1 MKMDIKMPSVGESI
15 TGGIITSWLR
25 QNGDTVKEGEIV
37 CELETDKTALEVPSP
52 ASGILEILFEEET
65 EVQVEQVIGT
75 VSTEAETP
83 AEPAAPVA
91 EQTAPVPSAPPQPA
105 QRSADD
111 RQTER
116 VPMTTI
122 RKKTGERL
130 VHAQQTAAYLTTFNE
145 IDMQKVVDIRSQHQ
159 AKFQQTH
166 GIKIGFTS
174 FFVRACSLALREFP
188 GVNARLEDNDIIYQ
202 HFCDI
207 GVAVSIKEGLL
218 VPVIR
223 NADILPFPGI
233 EGTIADFAQRAGNKK
248 IRVDELTGGTFTITN
263 GGVFGSLMS
272 TPIPVHPQTA
282 ILGMHAIKKR
292 AVVVEDQIVIRP
304 MMYVALSYD
313 HRVIDGRQAIGFLA
327 AVKNYLEEPDKLLLG
342 L

>member
-52 ASGILEILFEEET
+52 ASGILEILIEEET
-65 EVQVEQVIGT
+65 EVKVEQVIGT
-75 VSTEAETP
+75 VSKGEQTP
-83 AEPAAPVA
+83 AEPVAAVN
-91 EQTAPVPSAPPQPA
+91 EQTAPVPSAPPQTA
-105 QRSADD
+105 QRSADN

-122 RKKTGERL
+122 RKKTAERL
-130 VHAQQTAAYLTTFNE
+130 VRAQQTAAYLTTFNE
-145 IDMQKVVDIRSQHQ
+145 IDMQKVVDIRTQHQ
-159 AKFQQTH
+159 AKFQEEH

-174 FFVRACSLALREFP
+174 FVVKACSLALQEFP
-188 GVNARLEDNDIIYQ
+188 GVNARLEDNDIMYQ
-202 HFCDI
+202 YFCDI

-223 NADILPFPGI
+223 NADLLPFAGI
-233 EGTIADFAQRAGNKK
+233 EAAIADYAQRAGNKK
-248 IRVDELTGGTFTITN
+248 IQVDELTGGTFTITN

-272 TPIPVHPQTA
+272 TPIPVYPQTA

-292 AVVVEDQIVIRP
+292 PVVIEDQIVIRP

-327 AVKNYLEEPDKLLLG
+327 AVKNYIEEPDKLLLE